1 MKLLTTGFAPFG
13 GERINPAWEAVR
25 RLPDRLGEAEL
36 IKAEMRRTALGR
48 WIKWKRTEAFMMVT
62 GFPSCADILN
72 K

>member
-36 IKAEMRRTALGR
+36 IKAEMPTSFAGCAAAL
-48 WIKWKRTEAFMMVT
+48 EEV
-62 GFPSCADILN
+62 
-72 K
+72 

>member
-36 IKAEMRRTALGR
+36 IKAEMPTSFAGCAAALE
-48 WIKWKRTEAFMMVT
+48 EACRLWRPDGVLCV
-62 GFPSCADILN
+62 GQAWA
-72 K
+72 

>member
-36 IKAEMRRTALGR
+36 IKWEDTPPRVLRP
-48 WIKWKRTEAFMMVT
+48 WK
-62 GFPSCADILN
+62 L
-72 K
+72 